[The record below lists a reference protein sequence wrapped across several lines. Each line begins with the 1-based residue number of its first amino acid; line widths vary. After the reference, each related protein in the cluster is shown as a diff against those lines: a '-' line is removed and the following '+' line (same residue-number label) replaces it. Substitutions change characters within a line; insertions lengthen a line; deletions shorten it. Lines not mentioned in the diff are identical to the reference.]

1 MVQSD
6 RSGFTWSLSYQ
17 GEEAGTIK
25 TLQGTTSSFRFM
37 DKIYW
42 GNAGSVTTS
51 ADVLNL
57 TDNDFY
63 SSVSNIGSRG
73 LGRVPRGEYFYIVAV
88 ESAGAPIIKSRLGN
102 SAMVDRG
109 PIEVTN
115 ASGLTKTFKVYRS
128 ANTDISLDGC
138 SILERGNL

>member
-1 MVQSD
+1 
-6 RSGFTWSLSYQ
+6 
-17 GEEAGTIK
+17 
-25 TLQGTTSSFRFM
+25 M

-51 ADVLNL
+51 EDVLNL

-115 ASGLTKTFKVYRS
+115 ASGLTKT
-128 ANTDISLDGC
+128 AI
-138 SILERGNL
+138 